1 MMPPAH
7 AASSLR
13 KKQNNV
19 KMKIRSRDKAKDKT
33 QLTGG
38 WLFLGMFNVLNLN
51 FFKFKAIFTG
61 ITQHKI

>member
-51 FFKFKAIFTG
+51 FFKI
-61 ITQHKI
+61 